1 MAEKKSRGGLGRS
14 MFDIWDDNESIGGGK
29 NSAAE
34 MIRITS
40 ITPRKDQPRK
50 TFDKEALQLL
60 ADSISQYGVLQPI
73 IVRADGFSANNYEII
88 AGERRWR
95 AAKLAGLTE
104 IPAVV
109 VDGNELKT
117 AQISIIENVQ
127 REDLNPVEEA
137 MAYDAL
143 IHKFGL
149 KQEEV
154 ARQVGKNRSTVANML
169 RLLDLPEEALAL
181 LREGSLTT
189 GHARALL
196 GLKDKDAMVALA
208 QKIAQSADES
218 GENGMSVREVEAAVK
233 RLNEAAEKSEEDE
246 IAPPSTYKMMA
257 RAQMRHLE
265 RRSSERLG
273 RKVRILQ
280 TARKRVVELSFDNND
295 DLEVLLAA
303 ICGQDIF
310 SEN

>member
-1 MAEKKSRGGLGRS
+1 MAEKKSRGGLGRGI
-14 MFDIWDDNESIGGGK
+14 FDIFDDNENNGSAK
-29 NSAAE
+29 NAAAE
-34 MIRITS
+34 KINITS

-73 IVRADGFSANNYEII
+73 IVREDGFTANNYEII

-95 AAKLAGLTE
+95 AAKLAGLSE
-104 IPAVV
+104 IPAVI
-109 VDGNELKT
+109 VDGDELKT

-143 IHKFGL
+143 IEKFGL

-154 ARQVGKNRSTVANML
+154 AQQVGKSRSTVANML
-169 RLLDLPEEALAL
+169 RLLELPDEALEL
-181 LREGSLTT
+181 LREGMLTT

-196 GLKDKDAMVALA
+196 ALENEDAIVSLA
-208 QKIAQSADES
+208 HKIA
-218 GENGMSVREVEAAVK
+218 ENNMSVREVEAAVK
-233 RLNEAAEKSEEDE
+233 RLNAIAEAAEAEAE
-246 IAPPSTYKMMA
+246 IAAPSPYKMMA
-257 RAQMRHLE
+257 RSYMKDLE
-265 RRSSERLG
+265 RRSMEALG

-280 TARKRVVELSFDNND
+280 TSRKRVVELSFDSND
-295 DLEVLLAA
+295 DLEVLLTA
-303 ICGQDIF
+303 ICGQQIF